1 VRGLILPLTLLAAL
15 TFFVGLGRGALTD
28 ADEAFYGESARE
40 MVASGDWITPYYN
53 YEPRF
58 QKPILYYWLTAA
70 TYLVTG
76 PSEIGARLWSAL
88 SGLGLVLVTAACARR
103 WYDERVGLLAG
114 AIVATNFGYFAMAR
128 SALPDLPL
136 ALCIT
141 MAIWTA
147 FVATLERE
155 RQPRRWVLLSA
166 LAIACGVLMKGPVG
180 LALPAIV
187 VMPVLLI
194 ERRAPTIRRSDL
206 GLAVLLGIVVA
217 APWYLAMFWRHGP
230 SYLDSFFVGDNF
242 ERFATSRFND
252 PRPWWFYV
260 PVIAGGLLP
269 WTPLA
274 TVWLRPVR
282 RFLARRKDI
291 GTLELRLL
299 LWAFL
304 PLAFYTASIG
314 KQPRYILPMLPPIAI
329 LLAGS
334 ILERTSEWRG
344 FAGAR
349 SRPRPDIAVVSGGV
363 ISGVLLLT
371 LAALLY
377 RARTLLVHI
386 ADGYTVMS
394 VAIIGVAGLAVVIV
408 SLSRAWRTVPAVLA
422 LAAAVGL
429 PALHYGALSASGEE
443 TVRQMAHAV
452 LEERHDNELVASYQV
467 FVRNLVF
474 YTGVRQGDLINEA
487 QLRTFLSSPA
497 RVLAIMRAETAD
509 ELQRSGVMLKRL
521 REIDYVNSGAIR
533 LRTLIWPE
541 EAEDMQ
547 KVVLVSNR

>member
-1 VRGLILPLTLLAAL
+1 MRGLILPLTLLAAL

-76 PSEIGARLWSAL
+76 PSEVGARLWSAL

-103 WYDERVGLLAG
+103 WYDERVALLAG

-136 ALCIT
+136 TLCIT
-141 MAIWTA
+141 TAIWAA

-166 LAIACGVLMKGPVG
+166 FAIACGLLMKGPVG

-194 ERRAPTIRRSDL
+194 ERRAPSIRRTDL
-206 GLAVLLGIVVA
+206 ALGILLAMIVA
-217 APWYLAMFWRHGP
+217 VPWYVAMFWRHGP
-230 SYLDSFFVGDNF
+230 LYLESFFVGDNF

-282 RFLARRKDI
+282 QFLMRRKDI
-291 GTLELRLL
+291 GTVELRLL
-299 LWAFL
+299 LWALL
-304 PLAFYTASIG
+304 PLAFYTASVG
-314 KQPRYILPMLPPIAI
+314 KQPRYILPMLPPIAM
-329 LLAGS
+329 LLAGP
-334 ILERTSEWRG
+334 ILERTSEWRSLG
-344 FAGAR
+344 GAR
-349 SRPRPDIAVVSGGV
+349 MRPRPDIAIVSGGV
-363 ISGVLLLT
+363 MSGALLLG
-371 LAALLY
+371 LGALLY

-386 ADGYTVMS
+386 ADGYAPVS
-394 VAIIGVAGLAVVIV
+394 AVVLGAAGLALIIV
-408 SLSRAWRTVPAVLA
+408 SLSRAWRTTPAALA
-422 LAAAVGL
+422 LAAAIGL
-429 PALHYGALSASGEE
+429 PALHYGALSAGNDD
-443 TVRQMAHAV
+443 TVQQMARAV
-452 LEERHDNELVASYQV
+452 LAERRNNEEVASYQV

-474 YTGVRQGDLINEA
+474 YTGVRQGDLITVE
-487 QLRTFLSSPA
+487 QLRTFLSSPS
-497 RVLAIMRAETAD
+497 RVLAVMRAETAD
-509 ELQRSGVMLKRL
+509 ELQRSGVTLRRL
-521 REIDYVNSGAIR
+521 EEIDYFNSGAIR

-541 EAEDMQ
+541 EAEGVQ
-547 KVVLVSNR
+547 KVVLVANR